1 MENKNIEK
9 LVAEYDSVAGEL
21 KEEREKLKSINDQI
35 RIELEKENKEFS
47 DSMKGKIL
55 LMDSDSQVVILV
67 VDKIDFVWN
76 HKGKGKGKGK
86 FKWAICGKEY
96 SYFLEEGYCRI
107 SNERVYD
114 IPDMAEVYSLAQVKE
129 YIAETCAEISEEELR
144 NYKNII
150 LERFVK

>member
-1 MENKNIEK
+1 M
-9 LVAEYDSVAGEL
+9 AEYDSVAVKL

-47 DSMKGKIL
+47 ASMKGKIL

-76 HKGKGKGKGK
+76 HKDK

-96 SYFLEEGYCRI
+96 F
-107 SNERVYD
+107 
-114 IPDMAEVYSLAQVKE
+114 
-129 YIAETCAEISEEELR
+129 
-144 NYKNII
+144 
-150 LERFVK
+150 

>member
-1 MENKNIEK
+1 
-9 LVAEYDSVAGEL
+9 
-21 KEEREKLKSINDQI
+21 
-35 RIELEKENKEFS
+35 
-47 DSMKGKIL
+47 MKGKIL

-76 HKGKGKGKGK
+76 HKDK

-96 SYFLEEGYCRI
+96 SYFLGEGYCRI
-107 SNERVYD
+107 NNECVYD

-129 YIAETCAEISEEELR
+129 YIDETCAEISEEELR

>member
-9 LVAEYDSVAGEL
+9 LVAEYDSVAVKL

-76 HKGKGKGKGK
+76 HKDK

-96 SYFLEEGYCRI
+96 YKH
-107 SNERVYD
+107 
-114 IPDMAEVYSLAQVKE
+114 SL
-129 YIAETCAEISEEELR
+129 
-144 NYKNII
+144 N
-150 LERFVK
+150 

>member
-47 DSMKGKIL
+47 ESMKGKIL

-76 HKGKGKGKGK
+76 HKDK

-107 SNERVYD
+107 NNECVYD

>member
-9 LVAEYDSVAGEL
+9 LVAEYDSVAVKL

-76 HKGKGKGKGK
+76 HKDK

-96 SYFLEEGYCRI
+96 F
-107 SNERVYD
+107 
-114 IPDMAEVYSLAQVKE
+114 
-129 YIAETCAEISEEELR
+129 
-144 NYKNII
+144 
-150 LERFVK
+150 